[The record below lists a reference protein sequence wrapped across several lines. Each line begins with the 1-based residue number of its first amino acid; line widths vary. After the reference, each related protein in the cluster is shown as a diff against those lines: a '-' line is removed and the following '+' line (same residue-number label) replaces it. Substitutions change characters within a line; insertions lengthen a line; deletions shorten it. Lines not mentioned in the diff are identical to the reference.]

1 MDSCFFPLEEPG
13 AKFRSRTDVADPP
26 WQDFLAKAESKS
38 APGISRFLVGVVGK
52 PGTLVSDIITSS
64 LVAARAESIDVG

>member
-13 AKFRSRTDVADPP
+13 ARFRSRTDVADSP
-26 WQDFLAKAESKS
+26 WQTFLAKAERKS

-52 PGTLVSDIITSS
+52 PGTRVLDIITSS
-64 LVAARAESIDVG
+64 LAAARAESIDFG